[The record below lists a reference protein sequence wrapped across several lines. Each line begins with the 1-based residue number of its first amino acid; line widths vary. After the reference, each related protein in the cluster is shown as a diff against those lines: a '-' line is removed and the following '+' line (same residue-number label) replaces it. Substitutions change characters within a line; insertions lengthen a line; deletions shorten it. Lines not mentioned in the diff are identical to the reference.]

1 MNCHRIE
8 QRSARIEEAV
18 DVVEAGGVEVVDGE
32 GDVDLGLQG
41 NLQDNL
47 IAGPLATTVLIWWEM
62 SVKQD
67 KARWV

>member
-1 MNCHRIE
+1 M
-8 QRSARIEEAV
+8 

-32 GDVDLGLQG
+32 GDVDLSLQG
-41 NLQDNL
+41 NLQNKL

>member
-1 MNCHRIE
+1 M
-8 QRSARIEEAV
+8 

-41 NLQDNL
+41 NLQNKL
-47 IAGPLATTVLIWWEM
+47 IAGQLVTTVLIWCEM

-67 KARWV
+67 KAIPDIC